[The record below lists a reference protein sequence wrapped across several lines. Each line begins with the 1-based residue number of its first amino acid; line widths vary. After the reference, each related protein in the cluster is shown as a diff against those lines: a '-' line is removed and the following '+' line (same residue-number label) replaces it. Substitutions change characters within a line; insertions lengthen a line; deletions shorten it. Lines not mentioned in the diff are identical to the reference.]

1 MIRHT
6 HLLRGF
12 CLTVAAVLLTACGE
26 PKQPAQT
33 TAQTVTEP
41 APITTESP
49 AVEAEAIEI
58 AARGKKSAFQIV
70 YDTEDAASGTHAVRI
85 LNAIKDGLGVNLTL
99 RTDYLAT
106 QETPC
111 EILVGADRRAD
122 CAALTETLSENEY
135 AIRTVREDDKTK
147 IIIAY
152 KGVYALMSAV
162 DNFIEDYVDTAVGTV
177 SIPAD
182 LDIRAKCN
190 GTDVMITSSIPQLRD
205 PCVLVEDGVY
215 YAYGTGWVCWK
226 NTTGNLANGWQS
238 LGVVAEKPAEATN
251 NYWAPEVHKYN
262 GAYYMF
268 TTYYSSK
275 TNHRGCTILK
285 SDSPEGPFREITNGH
300 ITPHDWDS
308 IDGTFYVD
316 PDGQPWMIFV
326 HEWTSTDDG
335 IGRMAAAK
343 LSDDLTRFISEP
355 VELFRADDPSWAKAQ
370 VTDGCWMYRCADG
383 QLLML
388 WSNSDSAGYCVGIA
402 RSADGRVDGEWTQD
416 RDLLYSKNMTGRYDG
431 GHGMLFTDTDG
442 QMYLSIHS
450 PNNSSAG
457 RKETPVFIR
466 VRETADSRLVWDLQ
480 GE

>member
-1 MIRHT
+1 MIKREDIRIRDPFI
-6 HLLRGF
+6 LVDRENQCYYMYG
-12 CLTVAAVLLTACGE
+12 
-26 PKQPAQT
+26 T
-33 TAQTVTEP
+33 TALEVGSLDAKNTFSVYRSTDLENFEGP
-41 APITTESP
+41 KVIFDG
-49 AVEAEAIEI
+49 
-58 AARGKKSAFQIV
+58 GKIGFW
-70 YDTEDAASGTHAVRI
+70 
-85 LNAIKDGLGVNLTL
+85 
-99 RTDYLAT
+99 
-106 QETPC
+106 
-111 EILVGADRRAD
+111 ADRD
-122 CAALTETLSENEY
+122 
-135 AIRTVREDDKTK
+135 
-147 IIIAY
+147 
-152 KGVYALMSAV
+152 
-162 DNFIEDYVDTAVGTV
+162 F
-177 SIPAD
+177 
-182 LDIRAKCN
+182 
-190 GTDVMITSSIPQLRD
+190 
-205 PCVLVEDGVY
+205 
-215 YAYGTGWVCWK
+215 
-226 NTTGNLANGWQS
+226 
-238 LGVVAEKPAEATN
+238 
-251 NYWAPEVHKYN
+251 WAPEVHKYN